1 MAEPKYKTGEW
12 FKEVSEAWGNY
23 SGSYQA
29 TLMMHEVL
37 HYEKSK
43 YQEILVF
50 KNEFWGTVLVL
61 DGVIQC
67 STNDEFSYQ
76 EMISHPSLASHPN
89 PKSALVIGGGDGG
102 VLREICKHKG
112 LEKIDI
118 CEIDDRVIAVSKQY
132 LPSMAVGY
140 SDPRVT
146 LHVRDANDL
155 IDEIAKSGKS
165 KYDIIIIDSTDPVG
179 FAAQLFE
186 ENFFRRCSL
195 ALNERGV
202 IATQAE
208 NFWHQLDL
216 LKNMYLFLGKIF
228 KTRDYAWVS
237 SPTYPCGCIG
247 FWVLSNDPDTDHSKP
262 RANIEDT
269 FAYGSVKYYS
279 KAMHSASFVLPA
291 FAKAAI
297 FDQK

>member
-1 MAEPKYKTGEW
+1 
-12 FKEVSEAWGNY
+12 
-23 SGSYQA
+23 
-29 TLMMHEVL
+29 
-37 HYEKSK
+37 
-43 YQEILVF
+43 
-50 KNEFWGTVLVL
+50 
-61 DGVIQC
+61 
-67 STNDEFSYQ
+67 
-76 EMISHPSLASHPN
+76 MISHPSLASHPN

-102 VLREICKHKG
+102 VLREICRHKG

-118 CEIDDRVIAVSKQY
+118 CEIDERVIEVSKQY

-165 KYDIIIIDSTDPVG
+165 KYDVIVIDSTDPVG

-202 IATQAE
+202 ISTQAE

-216 LKNMYLFLGKIF
+216 LKNMYQFLGKIF

-247 FWVLSNDPDTDHSKP
+247 FWVVSNDPDTDHTKP
-262 RANIEDT
+262 RANLEDT
-269 FAYGSVKYYS
+269 FSYSSVKYYS
-279 KAMHSASFVLPA
+279 KPMHSASFVLPA